1 MTQAERKPKQAEA
14 AAEAARAFLEMRQRL
29 APKPMAVYV
38 RAALNQR
45 RRLPS

>member
-14 AAEAARAFLEMRQRL
+14 ANEAARAFLDLRKRL

-38 RAALNQR
+38 RHALMSLR
-45 RRLPS
+45 GRPA